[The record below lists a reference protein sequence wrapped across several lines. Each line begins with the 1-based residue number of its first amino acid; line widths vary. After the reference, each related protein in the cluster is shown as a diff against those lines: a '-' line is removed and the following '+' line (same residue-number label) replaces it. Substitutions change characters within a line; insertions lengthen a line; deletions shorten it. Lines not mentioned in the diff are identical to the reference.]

1 MALPFLL
8 PTDTVLLF
16 GDRKIRFLGE
26 IGDDILKFRYADGD
40 EELLKVPCDGPD
52 GWRLPTVAW
61 VIIQFASGK
70 LVDPQYNEALFIR
83 GERYL
88 GLDRSACLDIDSKT
102 GWRFDWADRVI
113 TDRIKRNPT
122 AIRNWIATHDGPSP
136 KPATSS
142 LLRWVK
148 RLDDNGR
155 RIGALVNCAGREKGQ
170 SQLPDVVDRIVHKWA
185 MHYWRPTKD
194 FMPVASIDDVATLV
208 GRDWDRLRE
217 MGIPSIGNQEPSY
230 ECVRERVLSLECYS
244 TFASRYGRIAADKK
258 FLASGETVDVTMPME
273 RIYMDGTEY
282 EHSLFYSSEFEIPA
296 SKLKGVMAMDCFSQF
311 IFPFTPFA
319 GPFRPEMGLQ
329 ALRSIMTPPT
339 LTPEELE
346 ENPEALLFYGL
357 PADIMIDRD
366 KTLIRPA
373 MIPNLVNISSSVELA
388 EAYHPNAKAR
398 LENFHNFV
406 KAAMRERPGQ
416 ILGPFDKAYLGYN
429 PIKDTQMT
437 RAQYAYEV
445 EQLRREW
452 NSKPKDSLGR
462 RSPNDIMAA
471 YIRNH
476 GPRLADPG
484 EVWRALSSTPAKK
497 CVLTKEGVTYDGI
510 KYRWNR
516 EGVTKMLST
525 NARNMALADRLKR
538 RSKLEV
544 SIRTWDDNID
554 FIEVYDPENRD
565 YHRLYSVD
573 PGYTGGLSRW
583 EHNLYKK
590 YLKQGGTGAKSDR
603 DRRRLKMIHLS
614 NRAKNL
620 AELPFR
626 KRDEPTALME
636 AEERRLAGKLATNPN
651 FGQVP
656 ELYTPTEIGGQ
667 NRQDEPTPPSQGQA
681 TSLDANDMEP
691 LDQRSDPLPAIL
703 DDVGL
708 GNPEAPQTAS
718 RWDFDDADEDLDADS
733 DRDED

>member
-8 PTDTVLLF
+8 PTDTVLFF

-40 EELLKVPCDGPD
+40 EELLKVSSDGPEE
-52 GWRLPTVAW
+52 WRLPTVAW
-61 VIIQFASGK
+61 VITQFAAGK
-70 LVDPQYNEALFIR
+70 LVDPQHSDSLVYRAD
-83 GERYL
+83 RYIH
-88 GLDRSACLDIDSKT
+88 LDRSACLEIDSKA
-102 GWRFDWADRVI
+102 GWRFDWADRVV
-113 TDRIKRNPT
+113 TDKIKRNTT
-122 AIRNWIATHDGPSP
+122 AIRAWIAIHDGPLP
-136 KPATSS
+136 KPTPSS
-142 LLRWVK
+142 LLRWAK
-148 RLDDNGR
+148 RLSDNGR
-155 RIGALVNCAGREKGQ
+155 RIGTLVNCAGREKGQ
-170 SQLPDVVDRIVHKWA
+170 SQLPDVVDRIVHRWA
-185 MHYWRPTKD
+185 MHYWRPTKE
-194 FMPVASIDDVATLV
+194 FMPLATMDDAAAMVV
-208 GRDWDRLRE
+208 RDWDRLRE
-217 MGIPSIGNQEPSY
+217 MGIPAIGDEAPSY
-230 ECVRERVLSLECYS
+230 ECVRLRILSLECYS
-244 TFASRYGRIAADKK
+244 TFASRHGRIAADRK
-258 FLASGETVDVTMPME
+258 FVGSGETVDVTRPMD
-273 RIYMDGTEY
+273 RVYMDGTEY
-282 EHSLFYSSEFEIPA
+282 EHSLFYSSDFKIPA
-296 SKLKGVMAMDCFSQF
+296 AKLKGVMAMDCFSQF
-311 IFPFTPFA
+311 VFPFTPFA

-329 ALRSIMTPPT
+329 ALRSIMTPPI

-373 MIPNLVNISSSVELA
+373 MIPNIVNITSTAELA
-388 EAYHPNAKAR
+388 EAYHSNAKSR
-398 LENFHNFV
+398 LENFHKFV
-406 KAAMRERPGQ
+406 KAQMRDRPGH
-416 ILGPFDKAYLGYN
+416 ILGPFDKSYLGYN

-437 RAQYAYEV
+437 RAQYIYEI
-445 EQLRREW
+445 EQLRRDW

-462 RSPNDIMAA
+462 RSPNDVMSA

-497 CVLTKEGVTYDGI
+497 CNLTKEGVTYDHI
-510 KYRWNR
+510 QYRWNR
-516 EGVTKMLST
+516 EGVTKMLSA
-525 NARNMALADRLKR
+525 NARNMAFTDRVKR
-538 RSKLEV
+538 RSKLQV

-554 FIEVYDPENRD
+554 FIEVYDPENRE

-590 YLKQGGTGAKSDR
+590 YLKEGGTGAKSDR
-603 DRRRLKMIHLS
+603 DRMRQKSIHLTK
-614 NRAKNL
+614 RAKNL
-620 AELPFR
+620 ADLPFR

-681 TSLDANDMEP
+681 PSLDANDMEP
-691 LDQRSDPLPAIL
+691 LDQRSDPMPAIL

-708 GNPEAPQTAS
+708 GNPEAPHTTS
-718 RWDFDDADEDLDADS
+718 RWDFDEADEDLDTDS
-733 DRDED
+733 DRNGD